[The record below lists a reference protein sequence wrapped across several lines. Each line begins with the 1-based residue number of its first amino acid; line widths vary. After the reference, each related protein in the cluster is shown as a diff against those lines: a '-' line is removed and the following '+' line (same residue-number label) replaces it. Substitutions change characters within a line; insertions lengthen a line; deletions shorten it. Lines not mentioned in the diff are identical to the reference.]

1 MTLEAREGKG
11 EIKLMLH
18 RDIVYMYIYMCVCVY
33 DFKTE
38 NKYSLLL
45 QVHISVSWTFKNDTE
60 VIFKY
65 KYYE

>member
-1 MTLEAREGKG
+1 
-11 EIKLMLH
+11 MLH
-18 RDIVYMYIYMCVCVY
+18 RDIICVCVY